1 MDKLVRLLGVVAVAL
16 IIWYLPHTPEIS
28 DQGWHLLGSLSNVGA
43 THVKAFS
50 ASYGNS

>member
-1 MDKLVRLLGVVAVAL
+1 MLETEYPLVKRFKSEAL
-16 IIWYLPHTPEIS
+16 F
-28 DQGWHLLGSLSNVGA
+28 DGSLSNVGA